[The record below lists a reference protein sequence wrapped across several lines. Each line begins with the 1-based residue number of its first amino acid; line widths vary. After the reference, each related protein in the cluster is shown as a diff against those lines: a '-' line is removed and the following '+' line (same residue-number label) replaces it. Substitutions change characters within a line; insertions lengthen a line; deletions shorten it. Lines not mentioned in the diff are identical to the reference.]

1 MYTDF
6 VEEQVSIN
14 GEVVI
19 KGTLAIP
26 HIENKKLAAIL
37 IVNGSNSVDRNGNI
51 KILKIKVNIY
61 KELAHFAARLGF
73 VTLRYDKRGVGES
86 EGDKYSKGVT
96 ELVDDI
102 INNIKFLQNHPKV
115 DKDKIILLAHSEGC
129 ILSTIVSTVIP
140 VAGLILVAGAGVSL
154 EGLIKYF
161 DAKILDEVKKKK
173 GLKGTILRLCINE
186 NSVKKQFECL
196 NNKINNCNED
206 TIRFR
211 FKRMSGKWFKEHFKY
226 NDEKILKILENSN
239 CDILAIT
246 GTKDVQADPG
256 RLKIIE
262 KLERSNIKCSVIENM
277 DHMLKECTNK
287 KTVLGLIS
295 QYQEEGCES
304 IHPKFKAVLEEW
316 LIKFK

>member
-14 GEVVI
+14 GEVTI
-19 KGTLAIP
+19 KGTLATP

-51 KILKIKVNIY
+51 KIPKIKVNIY
-61 KELAHFAARLGF
+61 KELAHLGARLGF

-86 EGDKYSKGVT
+86 GGDKYSKGLT

-102 INNIKFLQNHPKV
+102 INNIKFLQNHPKI

-129 ILSTIVSTVIP
+129 ILSTIASTMIP
-140 VAGLILVAGAGVSL
+140 VAGLILVAGAGASL
-154 EGLIKYF
+154 KGFIKYV
-161 DAKILDEVKKKK
+161 DAKILEEVKKKK
-173 GLKGTILRLCINE
+173 GLKGSILRICINE
-186 NSVKKQFECL
+186 NRIKEQFECL
-196 NNKINNCNED
+196 DNKINNCNEN

-226 NDEKILKILENSN
+226 NDEDILKALQNSN

-262 KLERSNIKCSVIENM
+262 KLEKSNIKCVVIENM
-277 DHMLKECTNK
+277 DHMLKECPAK
-287 KTVLGLIS
+287 KTVLGLIN
-295 QYQEEGCES
+295 QYQEEACKS
-304 IHPKFKAVLEEW
+304 LHPKFKAVLEEW
-316 LIKFK
+316 LIRF

>member
-37 IVNGSNSVDRNGNI
+37 IVNGSNSVDRNGNM
-51 KILKIKVNIY
+51 KIPKIKVNIY
-61 KELAHFAARLGF
+61 KELAHLGARLGF

-129 ILSTIVSTVIP
+129 ILSTIASTMIP
-140 VAGLILVAGAGVSL
+140 VAGLILVAGAGASL
-154 EGLIKYF
+154 KGFIKYV
-161 DAKILDEVKKKK
+161 DAKILEEIKKKK
-173 GLKGTILRLCINE
+173 GLKGSILRFCINE
-186 NSVKKQFECL
+186 NRIKKQFQCL
-196 NNKINNCNED
+196 DNKISNCNEN

-211 FKRMSGKWFKEHFKY
+211 FKKMPGKWFKEHFKY
-226 NDEKILKILENSN
+226 NDEDILKALQNSN

-287 KTVLGLIS
+287 KTVLGLIN